1 MLEDNY
7 EIVSV
12 RPTEAPSETEGSNW
26 HRYEI
31 AQGPNTIR
39 GYRQGSLTSVRKAVK
54 DIVFRLNQRRAGK
67 SGRVHIV
74 IPKKKKKAGGKR

>member
-12 RPTEAPSETEGSNW
+12 RPAEAPSELEGSDW

-31 AQGPNTIR
+31 AQGSNTIR
-39 GYRQGSLTSVRKAVK
+39 GYRQGSLTSVKKAVK
-54 DIVFRLNQRRAGK
+54 DIVFQLNQRRAGK
-67 SGRVHIV
+67 RGRVHIV
-74 IPKKKKKAGGKR
+74 IPKNKAGAKR